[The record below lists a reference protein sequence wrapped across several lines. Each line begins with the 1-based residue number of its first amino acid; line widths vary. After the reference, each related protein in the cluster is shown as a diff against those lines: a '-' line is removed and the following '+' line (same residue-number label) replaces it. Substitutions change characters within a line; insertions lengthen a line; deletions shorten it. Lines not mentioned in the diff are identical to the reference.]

1 MKVIKGLTAGLFFL
15 LLCACG
21 GQQIKDPLN
30 YEVEPFTFQNQDG
43 KNVSLESLKRR
54 SMAGR
59 FYFYQL

>member
-43 KNVSLESLKRR
+43 
-54 SMAGR
+54 
-59 FYFYQL
+59 